1 MENSNRSGVEN
12 TFRNFFEGLDE
23 AYQRE
28 MIKKMQKKPPDSKL
42 VEIDHLCE
50 SASDGKDE

>member
-1 MENSNRSGVEN
+1 MENHRKPRDAEN

-28 MIKKMQKKPPDSKL
+28 MIKKMQKKPPDSHKA
-42 VEIDHLCE
+42 DNQ
-50 SASDGKDE
+50 SASDGKDA